1 MRRRDRHLVDGHAL
15 LGRDGGG
22 VERTRVDR
30 SGVDGGRASA
40 SRAAAASLW
49 ARAGRVG
56 AAVLAMRDAQV
67 SVVRLGLDAVDG
79 LDGVRDVRKVDE
91 RAVPSDGEVSIE
103 VYWRDDR

>member
-22 VERTRVDR
+22 VERTWVDR

-67 SVVRLGLDAVDG
+67 GVVRLGLDVVDG
-79 LDGVRDVRKVDE
+79 LDCVRDVRKVDE
-91 RAVPSDGEVSIE
+91 RAVPSDGEVSI
-103 VYWRDDR
+103 